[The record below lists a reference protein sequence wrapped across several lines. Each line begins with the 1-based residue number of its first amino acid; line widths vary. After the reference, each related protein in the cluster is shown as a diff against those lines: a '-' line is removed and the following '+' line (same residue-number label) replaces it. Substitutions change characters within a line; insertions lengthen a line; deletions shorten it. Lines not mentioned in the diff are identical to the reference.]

1 MKTCTNFWFI
11 NWERESQR
19 LKCLLLA
26 EGRKVVIKRDFY
38 SKISQSHLYKKY
50 FFNSF
55 SDKNSVSKLPHVV
68 LYMH

>member
-1 MKTCTNFWFI
+1 MKTCTNVWFI
-11 NWERESQR
+11 NWEGESQR

-26 EGRKVVIKRDFY
+26 EGRKVVIMRDFY
-38 SKISQSHLYKKY
+38 SKKSQSHLYKKY

-55 SDKNSVSKLPHVV
+55 SDKYSVFKLPHVA